1 MHLFG
6 QTFSHFSEGGNVWC
20 RRSGAIQPMEERLS
34 LHWDIIISVFVL
46 LDAQRKR
53 YFCFTFK
60 TACGFKRVLTGCF
73 SCGAELFSLNVWDW
87 ITMSAPLPRRHSS
100 QLLSF
105 FFLCIWF
112 MKLFMCFICTK
123 TVFGGG
129 CGLIFKCFIW
139 AHVHCIVCFTE
150 INFSFTVVPLF
161 PISCLP
167 LTLTPEAFVIQNLSC
182 EFTL

>member
-1 MHLFG
+1 MVTSHYSKEKKHYFHTLISYQMHLFG

-20 RRSGAIQPMEERLS
+20 RRSGAIQPMEELLS
-34 LHWDIIISVFVL
+34 LYWDIIISVFVL

-105 FFLCIWF
+105 FLSLHLIYETVYVLYLY
-112 MKLFMCFICTK
+112 KDCFWGW
-123 TVFGGG
+123 V
-129 CGLIFKCFIW
+129 W
-139 AHVHCIVCFTE
+139 AYFQVLYLGSCALHC
-150 INFSFTVVPLF
+150 L
-161 PISCLP
+161 LHRD
-167 LTLTPEAFVIQNLSC
+167 
-182 EFTL
+182 